1 MTYNQIAL
9 RITARKMNRIFW
21 MLFLSPVM
29 IYLLVN
35 IYYSGYREFWHNF
48 IGIGVLPYISVF
60 FIICIIHELLHVL
73 AGVVAGAKL
82 KSFYFGID
90 RANLSI
96 ICGCRD
102 EISVQGYQFFL
113 LLPFI
118 VLTPLVAGL
127 AYFNET
133 HIWWYMLTISTSGC
147 AFDLTVS
154 MGLIGIPGK
163 TRVIPDIKGENGL
176 VFLEVKSRCS
186 RAME

>member
-73 AGVVAGAKL
+73 AGRGSGSQRNSKV
-82 KSFYFGID
+82 FG
-90 RANLSI
+90 
-96 ICGCRD
+96 
-102 EISVQGYQFFL
+102 
-113 LLPFI
+113 
-118 VLTPLVAGL
+118 
-127 AYFNET
+127 
-133 HIWWYMLTISTSGC
+133 
-147 AFDLTVS
+147 
-154 MGLIGIPGK
+154 
-163 TRVIPDIKGENGL
+163 
-176 VFLEVKSRCS
+176 
-186 RAME
+186 